1 MVNNLFLG
9 EFRFS
14 VDAKGRVQVPV
25 SYRER
30 LSPESDRTFVLQ
42 RGRDRTIEVHPLSEW
57 REYWD
62 RTLQNLPKYQD
73 RARKV
78 RRLALASAA
87 EVQMDSQYRLLIP
100 KHLLEWAGISSEAV
114 LAGAGEYFEIW
125 EPGRYDQFTEEARQT
140 LDEDLAELERH
151 GWGIETGPAEPRSQR
166 AEGRVQ
172 QSDARPSEHRS

>member
-1 MVNNLFLG
+1 MVNSLFLG

-14 VDAKGRVQVPV
+14 VDTKGRVQVPV

-30 LSPESDRTFVLQ
+30 LSPESEKTFVLQ

-62 RTLQNLPKYQD
+62 RTLQSLPKYQD

-100 KHLLEWAGISSEAV
+100 KHLLDWAGVKGEAV

-125 EPGRYDQFTEEARQT
+125 EPSLYDRFTEEARLT
-140 LDEDLAELERH
+140 LDEDLAALERH
-151 GWGIETGPAEPRSQR
+151 GWGLESESG
-166 AEGRVQ
+166 EGRAQRRDEDGAGGSVPPTG
-172 QSDARPSEHRS
+172 AGR